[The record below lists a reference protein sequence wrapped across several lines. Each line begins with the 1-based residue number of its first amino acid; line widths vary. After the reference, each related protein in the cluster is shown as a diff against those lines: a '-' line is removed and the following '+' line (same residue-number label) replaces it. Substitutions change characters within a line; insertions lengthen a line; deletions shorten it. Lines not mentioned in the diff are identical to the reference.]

1 MEGIVFDKKTAKFCG
16 MVEEYR
22 LELAKKKWIDLKFDV
37 SLDWYVMLWIHEVV
51 LISKKFWFIEWLW
64 LNNKINFVKLD
75 DDCNWYELNTG
86 NEYLDLVALISIQD
100 NPIEFLISI
109 LK

>member
-16 MVEEYR
+16 LVEKYR
-22 LELAKKKWIDLKFDV
+22 LELAKKRWIDLHFDV

-51 LISKKFWFIEWLW
+51 LISKKFEFIKWLYE
-64 LNNKINFVKLD
+64 NDKIDFRKLD
-75 DDCNWYELNTG
+75 DNPDWYDINT
-86 NEYLDLVALISIQD
+86 NREYLDLVALLSIQD

>member
-16 MVEEYR
+16 MVEEFR
-22 LELAKKKWIDLKFDV
+22 LELAKKRWTDLKFDV

-51 LISKKFWFIEWLW
+51 LISKKFEFIKWLVE
-64 LNNKINFVKLD
+64 NDKIDFRKLD
-75 DDCNWYELNTG
+75 DNPDWYDIDTG
-86 NEYLDLVALISIQD
+86 KEYLDLIALLSIQD
-100 NPIEFLISI
+100 NPIEFLTSI